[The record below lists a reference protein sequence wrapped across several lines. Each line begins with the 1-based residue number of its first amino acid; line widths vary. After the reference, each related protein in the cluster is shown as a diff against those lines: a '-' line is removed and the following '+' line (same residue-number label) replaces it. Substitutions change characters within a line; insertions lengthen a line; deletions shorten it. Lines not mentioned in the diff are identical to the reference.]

1 MSWPRKKKKSSKFD
15 GTNLITKI
23 DKSRVPAH
31 VAVIMDGNGR
41 WAKNRRL
48 PRLWGHR
55 QGAKS
60 VREIVQAAGE
70 IGVRVLTLYAFS
82 TENWSRPR
90 PEIAGLMRLLK
101 NTLSSEE
108 ADLKKNNVRFD
119 TIGDISKLPVEV
131 RDQIAKT
138 KKNLSRNTGLR
149 LVLALNYGGR
159 QDIVQACDK
168 LLQQKQL
175 AITEEMLSA
184 QLSTAGLPD
193 PDLLIRTSGENRVSN
208 FLLWQIAYA
217 ELYIT
222 PVLWPEF
229 RRRQFFEAILDYQSR
244 ERRFGAVR

>member
-1 MSWPRKKKKSSKFD
+1 MDLLK
-15 GTNLITKI
+15 KI

-41 WAKNRRL
+41 WAKKRHL

-60 VREIVQAAGE
+60 VREVVRAAGE
-70 IGVRVLTLYAFS
+70 IGVDVLTLYAFS

-101 NTLSSEE
+101 TTLRTEE
-108 ADLKKNNVRFD
+108 PNLNKENVRFD
-119 TIGDISKLPVEV
+119 TIGDITKLPVEV
-131 RDQIAKT
+131 QEQITKT
-138 KKNLSRNTGLR
+138 KKNLSKNTGLR

-159 QDIVQACDK
+159 QDIVRACNK
-168 LLQQKQL
+168 LLQEKQL
-175 AITEEMLSA
+175 VITEEMLA
-184 QLSTAGLPD
+184 GHLYTAGMPD
-193 PDLLIRTSGENRVSN
+193 PDLLIRTSGENRISN

-217 ELYIT
+217 ELHIT

-229 RRRQFFEAILDYQSR
+229 RREQFFEAIVDYQSR
-244 ERRFGAVR
+244 DRRFGAVR